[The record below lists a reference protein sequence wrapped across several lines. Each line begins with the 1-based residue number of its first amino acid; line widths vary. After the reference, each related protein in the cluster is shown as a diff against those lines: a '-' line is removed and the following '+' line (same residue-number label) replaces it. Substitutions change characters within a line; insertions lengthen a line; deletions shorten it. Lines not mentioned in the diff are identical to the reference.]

1 MSLFSLEN
9 NVALVTGASRGL
21 GYAIALALAR
31 NGATVIGTATSEQ
44 GAQRI
49 SQALADEGLTGEGR
63 VLDVTDRT
71 AAPEL
76 IKVIADTHGPVTILV
91 NNAGITRDNL
101 VMRMKDEEWDDTVD
115 TNLSAVYRMSKA
127 VLRGMMKARGGRI
140 INIASVVGAM
150 GNAGQ
155 SNYAAAKAGV
165 MGLTRSLAREV
176 GSRGIT
182 VNAVAPGFIATDMT
196 DSLADEQRQAL
207 LDQTPLERLG
217 DPEEVAAA
225 VVYLAS
231 PAAGFITGETLNIN
245 GGLCMN

>member
-21 GYAIALALAR
+21 GHAIALGLGR
-31 NGATVIGTATSEQ
+31 SGATVVGTATSES
-44 GAQRI
+44 GAERI
-49 SQALADEGLTGEGR
+49 TQALQAEGIQGEGR
-63 VLDVTDRT
+63 VLDVTDRD
-71 AAPEL
+71 AAGTL
-76 IKVIADTHGPVTILV
+76 IKAIADSYGPVSILV

-101 VMRMKDEEWDDTVD
+101 IMRMKDEEWDDIVD

-140 INIASVVGAM
+140 VNIASVVGCM

-196 DSLADEQRQAL
+196 DELDAEQRQAL

-231 PAAGFITGETLNIN
+231 PAAAYITGETLNIN
-245 GGLCMN
+245 GGLYMN

>member
-21 GYAIALALAR
+21 GHAIALALGR
-31 NGATVIGTATSEQ
+31 NGGTVIGTATSEA

-49 SQALADEGLTGEGR
+49 TEAFQAEGLAGEGR
-63 VLDVTDRT
+63 VLDVTDRD
-71 AAPEL
+71 AASTL
-76 IKVIADTHGPVTILV
+76 VKGIADAYGPVTILV

-101 VMRMKDEEWDDTVD
+101 VMRMKDEEWDDIVD

-140 INIASVVGAM
+140 INIASVVGCM

-196 DSLADEQRQAL
+196 DELDADQRKAL

-217 DPEEVAAA
+217 EPEEVAAA

-231 PAAGFITGETLNIN
+231 PAAAYITGETLNIN
-245 GGLCMN
+245 GGLYMN